1 MHLRMEFDSGVGPT
15 CSNSISLQDMFHG
28 SYGSFTASIRW
39 RIVLK
44 CQDMLYLNLPELLT
58 KPGAKTSPTTTS
70 DSLVLHHKH
79 RLIVEGCKVNADL
92 LTRREHLQILRNN
105 LVRLVVVA
113 HRINTLCMA
122 YILIISVS
130 SPQHSHELHEAHWQ
144 APGACLWV

>member
-1 MHLRMEFDSGVGPT
+1 
-15 CSNSISLQDMFHG
+15 
-28 SYGSFTASIRW
+28 
-39 RIVLK
+39 
-44 CQDMLYLNLPELLT
+44 MLYLNLPELLT

-113 HRINTLCMA
+113 HRIHFAWLT
-122 YILIISVS
+122 S
-130 SPQHSHELHEAHWQ
+130 SLFLFQ
-144 APGACLWV
+144 GAEYPRPKEPPS